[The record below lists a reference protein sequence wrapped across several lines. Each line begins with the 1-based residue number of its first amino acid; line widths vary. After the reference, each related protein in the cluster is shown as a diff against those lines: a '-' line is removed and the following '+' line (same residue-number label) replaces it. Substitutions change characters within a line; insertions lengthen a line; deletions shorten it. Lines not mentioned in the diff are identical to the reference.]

1 MKRIFWLLSFVL
13 CLSVSNT
20 FAQNWYGKVGVGFD
34 VALRNGMNTNQT
46 INGYVGYFFDAHQA
60 LELDLTH
67 GFEKDNMFYNRI
79 GANYLFEFQTCD
91 SMSPYIKFGGGY
103 KNVGFDVMNET
114 IHEEFVDFKLG
125 FGFHYYIDTNWSIN
139 MGIDFTNM
147 ANDNYDFSWRNTML
161 QTHISLSYNF

>member
-1 MKRIFWLLSFVL
+1 MKKIFWLLSLVL

-20 FAQNWYGKVGVGFD
+20 FAQNWYGNVGFGFD
-34 VALRNGMNTNQT
+34 IALQNGKNTNQT

-79 GANYLFEFQTCD
+79 GVNYLFEFQTCD
-91 SMSPYIKFGGGY
+91 SMSPYVKFGSGY
-103 KNVGFDVMNET
+103 KNIGFNEKYE
-114 IHEEFVDFKLG
+114 IQHNEFVDIKVG
-125 FGFHYYIDTNWSIN
+125 FGFHYYMGINWSIN

-147 ANDNYDFSWRNTML
+147 TNDNYNFSLKNTML
-161 QTHISLSYNF
+161 QTYISLSYHF